1 VTLIT
6 SLGDPRQAARLVR
19 RQLETW
25 DASLLVS
32 LPRQSVALF
41 ITTVANVNVRCW
53 LAEPT
58 EIASVRAG
66 GVSLAKISRLRTV
79 AILIF
84 SQFRNPADWTARN
97 SIFQRHL
104 LHFPRD
110 LEMYAAT
117 MTTKESSACQLPLRM
132 AD

>member
-41 ITTVANVNVRCW
+41 ITTVAIVNVRCW
-53 LAEPT
+53 LAEHT
-58 EIASVRAG
+58 ELASVRAG
-66 GVSLAKISRLRTV
+66 GISRTKVSRLRTV

-84 SQFRNPADWTARN
+84 SQFRDPPDWTARN

-110 LEMYAAT
+110 LEMYTAT
-117 MTTKESSACQLPLRM
+117 MTAKESSACQLLLRM